1 MLSYRAPW
9 PLFGGSSVICK
20 TVVSVIGQRHP
31 QLRVRGCRCALR
43 LHWCGR
49 RLAAGCMVD
58 YPAGDD
64 ELQVLAWGDTEQL
77 TRPCADCGQ
86 YTGSFCDGVPL
97 GQRHRQGPHLV
108 CLAAVRFPDEVWT
121 QKQRTPL
128 CSTCDTMWNM
138 CHFCRGMSWAR
149 PPAWRR

>member
-9 PLFGGSSVICK
+9 PLFGGSSAICK
-20 TVVSVIGQRHP
+20 AVVPFIGQRHP
-31 QLRVRGCRCALR
+31 QLRVRGCRCVLR
-43 LHWCGR
+43 LYWCGR

-86 YTGSFCDGVPL
+86 YTGRFCDGVPL

-108 CLAAVRFPDEVWT
+108 CLAAARFPDAIGV
-121 QKQRTPL
+121 
-128 CSTCDTMWNM
+128 
-138 CHFCRGMSWAR
+138 
-149 PPAWRR
+149 